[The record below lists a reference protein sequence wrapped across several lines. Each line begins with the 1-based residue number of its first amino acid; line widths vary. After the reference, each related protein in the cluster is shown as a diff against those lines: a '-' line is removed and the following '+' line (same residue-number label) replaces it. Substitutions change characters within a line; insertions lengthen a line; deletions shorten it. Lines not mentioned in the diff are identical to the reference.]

1 MSHNSRIITIKQ
13 MCYNI
18 FRMAKKKQAKKQV
31 ETKED
36 KKFHEQLVAQ
46 MLSLATSGFG
56 LVAALAW
63 NQTIQDFVKQFVVP
77 RIPGSG
83 LISSFIYAVLIT
95 GLAVLITYQLSKL
108 AAHFGTKK

>member
-1 MSHNSRIITIKQ
+1 
-13 MCYNI
+13 
-18 FRMAKKKQAKKQV
+18 MAKNKKK

-36 KKFHEQLVAQ
+36 KKFHEELIAQL
-46 MLSLATSGFG
+46 LSLSTAGFG

-63 NQTIQDFVKQFVVP
+63 NNAIQELVRQYIVP

-83 LISSFIYAVLIT
+83 LISQVIYAILIT

-108 AAHFGTKK
+108 AAHLGVKKD